1 MPPDPAIV
9 TTFYLE
15 MRAPAQLRPARG
27 RDALAVR
34 ECEIPQFELN
44 RFLYRF
50 VGAAWEWTDKLGWSD
65 AQWRAW
71 AEDPALRTW
80 VAYHRGSPA
89 GYFELHKQPGDAVE
103 IAYFGLAP
111 AFIGCGFGG
120 ELLTRC
126 IGCAWAWGASRV
138 WVHTCSLDH
147 PAALANYRARGMRL
161 YHREIHPRKG
171 IETP

>member
-65 AQWRAW
+65 AQTAGR
-71 AEDPALRTW
+71 L
-80 VAYHRGSPA
+80 GSPKRRH
-89 GYFELHKQPGDAVE
+89 LS
-103 IAYFGLAP
+103 
-111 AFIGCGFGG
+111 
-120 ELLTRC
+120 TSSS
-126 IGCAWAWGASRV
+126 W
-138 WVHTCSLDH
+138 
-147 PAALANYRARGMRL
+147 
-161 YHREIHPRKG
+161 
-171 IETP
+171 